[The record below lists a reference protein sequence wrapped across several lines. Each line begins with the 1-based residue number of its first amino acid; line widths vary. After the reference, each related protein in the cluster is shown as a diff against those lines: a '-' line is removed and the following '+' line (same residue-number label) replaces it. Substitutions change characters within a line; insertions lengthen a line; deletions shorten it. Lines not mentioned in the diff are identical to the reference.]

1 MLFVIQ
7 VCRPLSVVCRP
18 FYFILYFMTVHY
30 HLDQLPYFRNA
41 IITIGTFDGVHTGHR
56 QILQQLKDEAKKHNG
71 ETVIITFNPHPRRIV
86 KGIASAVQLLNT
98 LDEKIGLLEG
108 QGIDHLVVVPFTS
121 AFSEQ
126 PANEYVEN
134 FLVRRFHPHT
144 IVIGYD
150 HHFGY
155 RRQGNFHLLEAMKNT
170 FNYQVK
176 EIPEHVLQQST
187 ISSTKI
193 RVALL
198 NSRIQEAN
206 TFLGYTYFFEGL
218 VVEGNKLGRTIG
230 YPTANLYIADPEK
243 LIPGNAVYAVEVAIN
258 HPHYSSQ
265 RFKGMMNIGIRP
277 TVNGTQRSIEVN
289 LFDFDA
295 DIYGCTI
302 QVFVKEKLR
311 DEKKFGGLDEL
322 KEQLAKDKTSSLG
335 LFPTEVRDRLS
346 NGGKMPL

>member
-1 MLFVIQ
+1 
-7 VCRPLSVVCRP
+7 
-18 FYFILYFMTVHY
+18 MTVHY

-41 IITIGTFDGVHTGHR
+41 IITIGTFDGVHAGHR

-86 KGIASAVQLLNT
+86 KGVASAVQLLNT
-98 LDEKIGLLEG
+98 LDEKIGLLQA
-108 QGIDHLVVVPFTS
+108 QGIDHLVVVPFTT

-155 RRQGNFHLLEAMKNT
+155 LRQGNFHLLEAMKNT

-193 RVALL
+193 RAALL

-218 VVEGNKLGRTIG
+218 VAEGNKLGRTIG
-230 YPTANLYIADPEK
+230 YPTANMQVADPEK
-243 LIPGNAVYAVEVAIN
+243 LIPGNAVYAVDVAIN
-258 HPHYSSQ
+258 DPQYSGQ

-295 DIYGCTI
+295 DIYGYTI

-311 DEKKFGGLDEL
+311 DEQKFNGLEAL
-322 KEQLAKDKTSSLG
+322 KEQLRKDKEAAASIIL
-335 LFPTEVRDRLS
+335 PLS
-346 NGGKMPL
+346 NK